1 MALGYLT
8 GKASSK
14 VLGTGINIP
23 LALILSVL
31 PDIDLFLEP
40 LLRHGGPTHSLV
52 ILGILFL
59 PVILIWKKACIPY
72 VAATASHSLIG
83 DYLTRSVNTRGVQL
97 LFPITSRWYSAGLD
111 EAELLYVYSE
121 IVLFILFLSLLLL
134 TRDAKFM
141 TKDHLSNS
149 LLVIPILTL
158 AVPIVIDFPMHVPIE
173 LIIPHIVL
181 IAMLILP
188 ILIVV
193 NRLLRYGSHRHL

>member
-1 MALGYLT
+1 VALGYLT